1 MQPVAYRTPRRA
13 GAPWQ
18 LKRGTGPL
26 PSLSECCLL
35 LSATPRLAQVRR
47 ACGRLRVSRQPL
59 TATQPHDAVT
69 NPIDVAKIRLQ
80 LQGLGGSHAGPKY
93 KGFLDCMVQVGRTEG
108 LHGLFKGLVP
118 CILREMSY
126 SSIRL
131 GLYEPTKELLGG
143 SDRHNTPLWMKVSAG
158 AITGSV
164 GSYVT
169 TPIDL
174 AKVRLQ
180 ADVSGT
186 AHGGTRD
193 ILKRVYAQEA
203 SQVPSYD
210 HIKHS
215 ILNAGLMQEGLPL
228 HMVCSTAAGF
238 ISALTTTPVD
248 LIKTRL
254 MNQGG
259 DGARM
264 YRGVSHCIS
273 SIVAEEGAA
282 ALMKGFWP
290 NWIRIAP
297 HTTVSLIVF
306 EGLRKAV

>member
-1 MQPVAYRTPRRA
+1 
-13 GAPWQ
+13 
-18 LKRGTGPL
+18 
-26 PSLSECCLL
+26 
-35 LSATPRLAQVRR
+35 
-47 ACGRLRVSRQPL
+47 
-59 TATQPHDAVT
+59 
-69 NPIDVAKIRLQ
+69 
-80 LQGLGGSHAGPKY
+80 
-93 KGFLDCMVQVGRTEG
+93 MVQVGRTEG

-164 GSYVT
+164 GSYLT

-193 ILKRVYAQEA
+193 ILKRVYAQEGGWAGLWQGWGPNTLRAGVLTA

-306 EGLRKAV
+306 EGLRKAVGAAPL